1 MKITYV
7 KDTDTL
13 LISFNQHEVAEVKNI
28 SDEVIVELDKAGN
41 LVSMTV
47 KHAHNHTRI
56 ADFCYNQVGAMR
68 AL

>member
-13 LISFNQHEVAEVKNI
+13 LIRFNQHEVAETKNI
-28 SDEVIVELDKAGN
+28 SNEVVIELDKTGN
-41 LVSMTV
+41 MVNLTV
-47 KHAHNHTRI
+47 RHAHNHTRI
-56 ADFCYNQVGAMR
+56 ADFCYNQVDAMR